1 MKEKMTKTG
10 KRRYEA
16 PTSWLI
22 HVDAEHQLLAGSP
35 PARPGGNRSGR
46 ITITPHPIRV
56 PTRMT
61 IYLMKINNL

>member
-22 HVDAEHQLLAGSP
+22 DVDAEHQLLAGSP
-35 PARPGGNRSGR
+35 PARPGGNRGGR
-46 ITITPHPIRV
+46 ITITTATPDQSSDPDDDI
-56 PTRMT
+56 
-61 IYLMKINNL
+61 LDED

>member
-46 ITITPHPIRV
+46 ITMIPATPDQSSDPDDDI
-56 PTRMT
+56 
-61 IYLMKINNL
+61 LDED